1 MTLPGVESYEM
12 HRASHDSNVSSN
24 TWMNPTQDVE
34 RRLTE
39 LEIKASFTEDLVD
52 HLNDVILRQQAQID
66 LLIREVGQ
74 LKQRAPER
82 GTDGPRDP
90 RDELPPHY

>member
-1 MTLPGVESYEM
+1 MG
-12 HRASHDSNVSSN
+12 SN
-24 TWMNPTQDVE
+24 TWMNPADVD

-82 GTDGPRDP
+82 GTDAPRAP

>member
-1 MTLPGVESYEM
+1 MLQ
-12 HRASHDSNVSSN
+12 ASRGSNVGSN
-24 TWMNPTQDVE
+24 TPMNPAHDVD
-34 RRLTE
+34 RRLTD
-39 LEIKASFTEDLVD
+39 LEVKASFTEDLVD